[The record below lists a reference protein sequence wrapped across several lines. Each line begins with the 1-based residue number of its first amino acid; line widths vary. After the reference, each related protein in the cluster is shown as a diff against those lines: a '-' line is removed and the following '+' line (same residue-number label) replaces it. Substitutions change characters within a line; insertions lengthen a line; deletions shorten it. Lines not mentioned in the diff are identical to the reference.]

1 MALHLQPNK
10 FDLNRLKPGA
20 TCIMVAKRRS
30 GKSVAI
36 KELMHHFDV
45 KCGIKAGVVCSHSE
59 EVDPYYSN
67 FFPSTYIYSDC
78 AKMLRKVIERQEKLL
93 EENERLRQEG
103 KPQKDSR
110 ILVVLDDV
118 IDDPTIAK
126 NEDFNNI
133 MFNGRHYNITLIIA
147 VQYVKAL
154 PPGARQNFDY
164 IFLFANDIG
173 AEIKKM
179 YDSFAGMF
187 PTEKV
192 FRTVLQTF
200 TKNYQILVL
209 DMTGGPNASLNDKFG
224 VFKANI
230 NLSYDTFGC
239 KAFNEFHQKH
249 YNKDWKKSKKG
260 GIQVGAN
267 GRDIAILY

>member
-1 MALHLQPNK
+1 MLHLQPNK
-10 FDLNRLKPGA
+10 FDLNRLQPGA

-59 EVDPYYSN
+59 KVDPYYSK
-67 FFPSTYIYSDC
+67 FFPDTFIYEDC
-78 AKMLRKVIERQEKLL
+78 AKMLRKVIQRQERLL
-93 EENERLRQEG
+93 EENERLKKEN
-103 KPQKDSR
+103 KPIKDSR
-110 ILVVLDDV
+110 LLVILDDV

-126 NEDFNNI
+126 NEDFCNI
-133 MFNGRHYNITLIIA
+133 MYNGRHYNITLIIA

-154 PPGARQNFDY
+154 QPGARQNFDY

-187 PTEKV
+187 PNEKT

-200 TKNYQILVL
+200 TKNYQILIL
-209 DMTGGPNASLNDKFG
+209 DMTGGPNASLQDKFG

-230 NLSYDTFGC
+230 NLNYNTFGC
-239 KAFNEFHQKH
+239 RSFNNFHEK
-249 YNKDWKKSKKG
+249 YFNKNWKKSQKG
-260 GIQVGAN
+260 SIQVGAN
-267 GRDIAILY
+267 GRDINIVY